1 MKKRKKKENQPLLNK
16 ISKCQDEYSNVPM
29 EYFNKLEDLIK
40 LDEKNRLEK
49 INKLNRNIEL
59 LHEIRNLKKNDL
71 LKSNE

>member
-1 MKKRKKKENQPLLNK
+1 MK
-16 ISKCQDEYSNVPM
+16 
-29 EYFNKLEDLIK
+29 
-40 LDEKNRLEK
+40 KNRLEK